1 MKIMNSIT
9 FRRRELVWDV
19 YETTYT
25 KADWETLMEWV
36 ASHQENEE
44 NKARYAA
51 LKDVDFD
58 QVCAILNGDAE
69 DIEWSIHVARYN
81 YTYTESLTDFIKDM
95 MREDA
100 WNCGAIDS
108 YGADDSEEELD
119 VYLMPE
125 SENVC

>member
-1 MKIMNSIT
+1 MNSIT

-19 YETTYT
+19 YEVCYT
-25 KADWETLMEWV
+25 KTDWETLIEWV
-36 ASHQENEE
+36 ASHQDNEE

-58 QVCAILNGDAE
+58 RVCAILNGDE
-69 DIEWSIHVARYN
+69 QDIEWEIHVARYN
-81 YTYTESLTDFIKDM
+81 YTYHESLTDFIKDM

-108 YGADDSEEELD
+108 YSADDSEEEFD
-119 VYLMPE
+119 VYFDLTP
-125 SENVC
+125 ENVC